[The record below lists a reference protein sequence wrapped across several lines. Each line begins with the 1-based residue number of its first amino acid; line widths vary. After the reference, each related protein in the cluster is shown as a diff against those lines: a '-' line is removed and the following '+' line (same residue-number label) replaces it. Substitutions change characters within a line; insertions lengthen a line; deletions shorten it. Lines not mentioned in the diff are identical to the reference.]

1 MDTTKMIL
9 PGPTGRTDAEKIKRI
24 ELQVHTTK
32 SAEMELPIIP
42 VLSAAQAIQT
52 AEAWGQEAIAITD
65 RSVLTLPPEAC
76 RESKLK
82 IIGGTELYMVND
94 LDASPAFHGES
105 NQTIQDEVICIG
117 LESTGL
123 NAKTDRIIEL
133 SAVLWRQGEKLADFH
148 SYIQAEVPE
157 LITELTGI
165 TNEMLQGAPSEE
177 AVLRSFLDFI
187 GDRPLVAHN
196 AEFTESFLVQAM
208 QRNGKILQNAW
219 IDTLGLAQI
228 LLPDLPQYTLQE
240 VCAHLGIETDQG
252 STEAYLVGQLFSRF
266 AEQLRELQVQKLSE
280 INGLMAKLRVG
291 QLPSRKM
298 RPTPIN
304 ILVRNQ
310 EGLENLLYLLELSQQ
325 RVMRGKPTVLKSEV
339 NKLRNGLL
347 IGSGTESGELQS
359 RILRYVKDGIGSM
372 DVLQQ
377 VASWYDYLMLQP
389 VSYSE
394 TLIRQN
400 DRMAT
405 GEELREITQM
415 ILAIGK
421 SLGKPVCA
429 TGNVALLGPEDEAK
443 FRSTYEERV
452 MLEYDECNL
461 PYLRTTKEMLE
472 EFCYFEA
479 ADRHK
484 VVVEDPR
491 LIAASCDDIRIL
503 S

>member
-9 PGPTGRTDAEKIKRI
+9 PGPIGRTDAEKIKRI
-24 ELQVHTTK
+24 ELQVHTME

-42 VLSAAQAIQT
+42 VLSAAQAIQM
-52 AEAWGQEAIAITD
+52 AEVWGQEAIAITD

-94 LDASPAFHGES
+94 LDASPAFHGKS

-123 NAKTDRIIEL
+123 NAKMDRIIEL
-133 SAVLWRQGEKLADFH
+133 SAVLWRQGEKLADFY

-157 LITELTGI
+157 LIAELTGI
-165 TNEMLQGAPSEE
+165 TNEILYGAPNEE
-177 AVLRSFLDFI
+177 VVLRSFLDFI

-228 LLPDLPQYTLQE
+228 LLPNLPKYTLQE

-252 STEAYLVGQLFSRF
+252 STEAYLVGQLFSRL
-266 AEQLRELQVQKLSE
+266 AGQLRDLQVQRFDE
-280 INGLMAKLRVG
+280 INSLMAKLGVG
-291 QLPSRKM
+291 QLPSR
-298 RPTPIN
+298 RLRQTPIS

-310 EGLENLLYLLELSQQ
+310 EGLENLLHLLELSQQ

-359 RILRYVKDGIGSM
+359 RILRYVKDGIGSI
-372 DVLQQ
+372 DILQQ

-389 VSYSE
+389 ISYSE

-400 DRMAT
+400 DRLAT
-405 GEELREITQM
+405 GEELREITQV
-415 ILAIGK
+415 ILSIGK
-421 SLGKPVCA
+421 SLGKLVCA
-429 TGNVALLGPEDEAK
+429 TGNVALLGLEDETK
-443 FRSTYEERV
+443 FRSVYEEQV
-452 MLEYDECNL
+452 ALEYDECNL
-461 PYLRTTKEMLE
+461 PYLRTTKEMLD
-472 EFCYFEA
+472 EFRYFEA
-479 ADRHK
+479 TDLRK